1 VVPGLISCEYGYAGP
16 QLGVPSKANAAEIC
30 CRYASGDS
38 VKAAVLIT
46 PSVGLS
52 KEFVDKPL
60 DEIVRVGI
68 NMGTED
74 KDAGEVPSV
83 ACENTEPTVDH
94 SVPGDA
100 WSVPS
105 TGPNAYVLL
114 FRFPLY
120 TPPCD
125 GKTAVS

>member
-1 VVPGLISCEYGYAGP
+1 
-16 QLGVPSKANAAEIC
+16 VPSKANAAGTC

-38 VKAAVLIT
+38 VKVAVLIT
-46 PSVGLS
+46 PPSVLS

-68 NMGTED
+68 NMGAED

-94 SVPGDA
+94 SVAGDA
-100 WSVPS
+100 WSEPS

-114 FRFPLY
+114 SRFPLY
-120 TPPCD
+120 MTLCE
-125 GKTAVS
+125 GKMAVS

>member
-1 VVPGLISCEYGYAGP
+1 
-16 QLGVPSKANAAEIC
+16 VPSKANAAETS

-38 VKAAVLIT
+38 AKVAVLIT
-46 PSVGLS
+46 PPSVGLS

-94 SVPGDA
+94 SVAGDA

-105 TGPNAYVLL
+105 AGPNAYVLL
-114 FRFPLY
+114 SRFPLY
-120 TPPCD
+120 TPLCE
-125 GKTAVS
+125 GKTTVS

>member
-1 VVPGLISCEYGYAGP
+1 
-16 QLGVPSKANAAEIC
+16 VPSKANAAGTC

-38 VKAAVLIT
+38 VKVAVLIT
-46 PSVGLS
+46 PPSAGLS

-83 ACENTEPTVDH
+83 AWENTEPTVDH
-94 SVPGDA
+94 SVVGDA
-100 WSVPS
+100 CSEPS

-114 FRFPLY
+114 SRFPLY
-120 TPPCD
+120 TPLCE
-125 GKTAVS
+125 GKIFVS